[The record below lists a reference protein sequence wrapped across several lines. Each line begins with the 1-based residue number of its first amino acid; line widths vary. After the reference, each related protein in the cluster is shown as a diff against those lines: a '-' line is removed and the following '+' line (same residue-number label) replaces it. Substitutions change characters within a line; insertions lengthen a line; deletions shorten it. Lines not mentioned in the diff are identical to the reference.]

1 MMENECNVPII
12 NLNDYDVEIVNEF
25 PEEVEKILSER
36 SAILKN
42 ALFSSPVE
50 GILPEHYWSMKKNKD
65 EYIRRMR
72 QYNEEMNK
80 VIEAVTPI
88 VATSIK
94 TKFILTTKPP
104 RLAEKFKEAK

>member
-1 MMENECNVPII
+1 MGNECNVPI

-25 PEEVEKILSER
+25 PEEVKKILSER

-42 ALFSSPVE
+42 ALFSSPIE
-50 GILPEHYWSMKKNKD
+50 GILPEHYWSMEGNKD

-72 QYNEEMNK
+72 QYNDEMNK
-80 VIEAVTPI
+80 VIEAVVPI

-94 TKFILTTKPP
+94 TKFILTHKPP
-104 RLAEKFKEAK
+104 RLAAKFKEAK